1 MAIAPIPN
9 TALQGLQRGI
19 QGVRRSAS
27 EIARVEPTGS
37 NGDFSREIVEM
48 KQHANQARASSRA
61 VKAYNE
67 TLGTLL
73 DIRA

>member
-1 MAIAPIPN
+1 MAIAPIST

-19 QGVRRSAS
+19 RGVHRSATA
-27 EIARVEPTGS
+27 IVRTEPAS
-37 NGDFSREIVEM
+37 SSGDFSREIVEM
-48 KQHANQARASSRA
+48 QQHGTQAKASSRA

-67 TLGTLL
+67 TLGTVL